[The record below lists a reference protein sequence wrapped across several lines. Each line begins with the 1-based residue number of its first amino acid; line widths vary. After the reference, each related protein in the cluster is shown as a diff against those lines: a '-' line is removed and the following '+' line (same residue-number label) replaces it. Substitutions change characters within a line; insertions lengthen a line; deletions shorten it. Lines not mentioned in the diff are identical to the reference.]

1 MASKAAHVCCPI
13 SLSATV
19 CCAATSSR
27 EDTATIKERKIK
39 RGRSN
44 TFILADKGI
53 CVKVPPA
60 EASATCAHANSHPVQ
75 RHHGPLQNLQ
85 QARERGHWGQA
96 QKPCVDPPTRRRAS
110 LCRVRPQDSHPA
122 ERERF
127 STTAFALR
135 GLTKRSIS
143 EATLL
148 PKAKLL
154 RIPQDLIP
162 GRSTSKAR
170 RESAKGT
177 RVNPN
182 GTSKAPETTQAES
195 PTHSRRDRTPSG
207 ERHNPE
213 RRLRSLTHKGVRSCL
228 LHDGEA
234 SQRGGRKRKRGPRS
248 APSQSRK
255 TKQGKEEGSHP
266 HQVSPEG
273 PTGQI
278 REGGGERG
286 ISSRNQ
292 AQPGLYAGR

>member
-1 MASKAAHVCCPI
+1 MLPDQLVSHCVLCRNIFQGRYCHDQRAQDQERPLQHLHPCRQGHLRKSPTGRSLCDMRPCQQPPGPEAPWTASKSP
-13 SLSATV
+13 
-19 CCAATSSR
+19 TSSR
-27 EDTATIKERKIK
+27 ERPLGSSSETMRRPTD
-39 RGRSN
+39 SP
-44 TFILADKGI
+44 KG
-53 CVKVPPA
+53 KPLS
-60 EASATCAHANSHPVQ
+60 SA
-75 RHHGPLQNLQ
+75 
-85 QARERGHWGQA
+85 
-96 QKPCVDPPTRRRAS
+96 PTRQPSGGKREILNHR
-110 LCRVRPQDSHPA
+110 LCSQR
-122 ERERF
+122 
-127 STTAFALR
+127 
-135 GLTKRSIS
+135 
-143 EATLL
+143 L